1 MGKCTSRIFRIDLY
15 NLKYDLIWSVYTL
28 PSFCNPPGNMRWLI
42 LAYLRVQRH
51 IRNVSRMCPE
61 CIARECMAIS
71 DFRVG
76 SRRRRHGLIEVS
88 LGPSLP
94 WDGRAETGE
103 LFSPLQGAYVPQQ
116 ELRVHG
122 SLRSHKD
129 AYTLFSFTPC
139 FHAKAPNRKREPT
152 LLPLDAQVYPGQHI
166 WSWPRL
172 PICPLDIHRQ

>member
-1 MGKCTSRIFRIDLY
+1 
-15 NLKYDLIWSVYTL
+15 
-28 PSFCNPPGNMRWLI
+28 
-42 LAYLRVQRH
+42 
-51 IRNVSRMCPE
+51 
-61 CIARECMAIS
+61 MAIS

-94 WDGRAETGE
+94 WDGRTETGE

-129 AYTLFSFTPC
+129 AY
-139 FHAKAPNRKREPT
+139 
-152 LLPLDAQVYPGQHI
+152 
-166 WSWPRL
+166 PRL
-172 PICPLDIHRQ
+172 HIVFFYTVFSRKSAKQKTGTDVAAPRRTSLPWTAHLVLAEATHMPLGHT